1 MEGAGLM
8 ARKLKAYQTSLG
20 FFDLAVAAPSMKAA
34 AEAWGSRTN
43 LFQQGLAKETHDPA
57 IVAATMA
64 NPGIVLR
71 RPVGSDAAFS
81 EHAGLPQHLPSEKIK
96 ETRSKSRSKTRPPHV
111 LSDEAARKA
120 ALAFEREQR
129 RRESARQR
137 EEAAREKDRMRR
149 ERAIAK
155 AEAALEKAT
164 YEHEAK
170 ASEIEE
176 ARAAL
181 DRRSQTEDAR
191 WEKQK
196 EKLERA
202 VSRARGGEE

>member
-43 LFQQGLAKETHDPA
+43 LFQQGLARETHDPA
-57 IVAATMA
+57 VIAATMA
-64 NPGIVLR
+64 KPGVVLR
-71 RPVGSDAAFS
+71 RPVGSNAAFR
-81 EHAGLPQHLPSEKIK
+81 EYAALPEHLPREKIK
-96 ETRSKSRSKTRPPHV
+96 ETPSKSRPKTKPPRA
-111 LSDEAARKA
+111 LSDEAAREA
-120 ALAFEREQR
+120 ALSFEREQR

-137 EEAAREKDRMRR
+137 EEAAREKDRIRR

-155 AEAALEKAT
+155 AEATLEKAT
-164 YEHEAK
+164 HEHEAK
-170 ASEIEE
+170 VSEIEK

-181 DRRSQTEDAR
+181 DKRSQTEDAR

-196 EKLERA
+196 EKFERA
-202 VSRARGGEE
+202 VSRARGVEL